1 MTDRLDA
8 VMVELREFV
17 AERDWEQFHDPKN
30 LAMLLSSE
38 AGELLSE
45 YRWIRNEEA
54 DSWSSTPYN
63 HARVT
68 AEAADVGIALLM
80 FCERT
85 KIDLVDAM
93 KGKIQVN
100 RANYPADGSRGRSGR
115 PNSDGGHH

>member
-1 MTDRLDA
+1 MSDRLDGVLA
-8 VMVELREFV
+8 ELRAFV
-17 AERDWEQFHDPKN
+17 AEREWEQFHDPKN
-30 LAMLLSSE
+30 LAMLLCSE

-45 YRWIRNEEA
+45 YRWVPNEDA
-54 DSWSSTPYN
+54 DRWSVEPDNLS
-63 HARVT
+63 RVT

-93 KGKIQVN
+93 KSKIQVN
-100 RANYPADGSRGRSGR
+100 RANYPADGCRGRSQR

>member
-8 VMVELREFV
+8 VMVELREFS

-54 DSWSSTPYN
+54 DSWSSTPSN

-80 FCERT
+80 FCDRL
-85 KIDLVDAM
+85 KIDLIDAIED
-93 KGKIQVN
+93 KIEVN
-100 RANYPADGSRGRSGR
+100 TANYPAESTRGGPGR
-115 PNSDGGHH
+115 PDPQERR

>member
-8 VMVELREFV
+8 VMEELRAFV

-45 YRWIRNEEA
+45 YRWIRNDEA
-54 DSWSSTPYN
+54 DSWSSTPDN

-115 PNSDGGHH
+115 PISDGGHH